1 MSLVRLAEPVS
12 TEMSAV
18 DMMALSTPMSTRP
31 LSPCGKSSTT
41 SAAMTLFDDA
51 RSGRMSFPAIPRKV
65 LAPAMMS
72 TSTAA

>member
-1 MSLVRLAEPVS
+1 
-12 TEMSAV
+12 MSAV

-41 SAAMTLFDDA
+41 SAAMTLLDDG
-51 RSGRMSFPAIPRKV
+51 RSGRTSLPAMPRNV
-65 LAPAMMS
+65 LAPAMMN